1 MMSGNNS
8 EHILGSFDGSSWH
21 WHNKRNISISP
32 AQLAI
37 IFAMLGLVSLII
49 GAVFYWYGA
58 SLILP
63 FSVLEIAALL
73 IAYVHNAIHA
83 NDYEKLTLTSDAVLI
98 ESKIGLKLQ
107 QVQWLRSMT
116 RVDKTRLQNQL
127 IELRQGNQLA
137 YFGQF
142 VHLNLRL
149 LLAKQISERMISPA
163 NDRGL
168 I

>member
-1 MMSGNNS
+1 MKKIMSGNTS
-8 EHILGSFDGSSWH
+8 ENILGTFDGASWY

-37 IFAMLGLVSLII
+37 IFAFLGLVSLLI
-49 GAVFYWYGA
+49 GSVFYWYGA

-73 IAYVHNAIHA
+73 IAYVYNAIHA
-83 NDYEKLTLTSDAVLI
+83 NDYEKLTLTSDAVHI
-98 ESKIGLKLQ
+98 ERKIGLKLQ
-107 QVQWLRSMT
+107 QVQWMRSMT
-116 RVDKTRLQNQL
+116 RVDKTSLQNQL
-127 IELRQGNQLA
+127 IELRQGHQLA

-142 VHLNLRL
+142 IHVNLRL
-149 LLAKQISERMISPA
+149 ALAKQISARMISPV
-163 NDRGL
+163 